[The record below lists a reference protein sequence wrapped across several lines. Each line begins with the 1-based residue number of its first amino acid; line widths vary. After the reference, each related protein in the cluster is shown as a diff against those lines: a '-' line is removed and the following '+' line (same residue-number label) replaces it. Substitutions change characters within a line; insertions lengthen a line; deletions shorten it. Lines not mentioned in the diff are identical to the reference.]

1 MKQGSRGIGTGE
13 SGFTL
18 LEVLVALSILGI
30 ALALGMKLLS
40 ADLRG
45 VAASD
50 DSMLAVLI
58 AEEEIQNLLAG
69 KEIPGG
75 NRPETERN
83 GWRVEIQVSDEL
95 PERTDGLGISLRKVT
110 ATIRRSGDRQAWLRE
125 RTFMLTTLQTQVK
138 NPGP

>member
-1 MKQGSRGIGTGE
+1 MKQGSRRIRAGG

-30 ALALGMKLLS
+30 ALALSMKLLS

-50 DSMLAVLI
+50 DSMLAVLL
-58 AEEEIQNLLAG
+58 AEEEIQKLLSG
-69 KEIPGG
+69 KEIPVG
-75 NRPETERN
+75 NWPETERN

-95 PERTDGLGISLRKVT
+95 SERTDGLGISLRKVT
-110 ATIRRSGDRQAWLRE
+110 ATVRRPADRQAGLRE
-125 RTFMLTTLQTQVK
+125 RTFMLTTLQAQVK

>member
-1 MKQGSRGIGTGE
+1 MKRDSRRIITGE

-30 ALALGMKLLS
+30 ALALTMKLIS

-50 DSMLAVLI
+50 DSMRAVLL
-58 AEEEIQNLLAG
+58 AEEEIQKLLAG
-69 KEIPGG
+69 NEIPVG

-95 PERTDGLGISLRKVT
+95 PERTDGLGVSLRKVT
-110 ATIRRSGDRQAWLRE
+110 ATVRRLADRQAGLRE
-125 RTFMLTTLQTQVK
+125 RTFTLTTLQMQVK
-138 NPGP
+138 NPSP